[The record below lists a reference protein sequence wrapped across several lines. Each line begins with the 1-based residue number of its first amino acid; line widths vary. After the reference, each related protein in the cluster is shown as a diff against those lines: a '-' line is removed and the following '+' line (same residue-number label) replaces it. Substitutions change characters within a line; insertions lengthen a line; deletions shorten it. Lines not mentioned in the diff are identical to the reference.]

1 MRIYLD
7 SKKRYGSPKITKKL
21 NVYTDHEKIDTFY
34 DMYQSAV
41 PLDAQVFVNQLE
53 AYRRYIEWSEQ
64 YFNIGCY
71 FNYEKDVPELEKF
84 ILNLPVFSKCTEKI
98 TWDKNF
104 GIDFNDFNRTHYA
117 LSDIG
122 GLNFSNQYNNE
133 TDLIEYQTDA
143 LPEWPA
149 VTTLNDLN
157 NLPTEIK
164 QEFQLSRYRNSN
176 WKVSFLNQEKQTH
189 VASCFNA
196 YQTAQET
203 INQMINLGILISGP
217 PIKKQTLA
225 DKKKIIKNFDQCI
238 EIYNQWAIE
247 NPDIAKELSFDDL
260 SNQNKREETFWNQ
273 FSLTIDSKSDPLA
286 IELSKYQSGDN
297 L

>member
-1 MRIYLD
+1 
-7 SKKRYGSPKITKKL
+7 
-21 NVYTDHEKIDTFY
+21 
-34 DMYQSAV
+34 MYQSAI
-41 PLDAQVFVNQLE
+41 PLDTTVFVNQLH
-53 AYRRYIEWSEQ
+53 AYQRYIKWSEQ
-64 YFNIGCY
+64 HFNISSY

-84 ILNLPVFSKCTEKI
+84 ILNLPVFSKCIEKI

-122 GLNFSNQYNNE
+122 GLNFSNQYNNK
-133 TDLIEYQTDA
+133 TDLIEYQKDA

-149 VTTLNDLN
+149 VTTLDDLN

-164 QEFQLSRYRNSN
+164 QKFQLSRYRNSN

-203 INQMINLGILISGP
+203 INQMINLGILVSGP

-247 NPDIAKELSFDDL
+247 NPDIAKELSSDNL
-260 SNQNKREETFWNQ
+260 GIQNKCEETFWNQ
-273 FSLTIDSKSDPLA
+273 FSLKIDSKSDSLA
-286 IELSKYQSGDN
+286 IEQSKYQSDDD